1 MTNPRSVEL
10 ETLRAILL
18 EQDRRRLEA
27 LQREL
32 DALRHRVES
41 AEEVVALIAPLLTEA
56 LAARARAQPEAF
68 AEAIRPAVA
77 LALQKQVAEERESIV
92 AALTPVIGRTI
103 RRALAEALQA
113 LARQVDA
120 RMQSAFAITTIWRR
134 WLGKLRRVEPEA
146 VTLREYLPWQPEL
159 VFLIQ
164 NDSGLVLA
172 QCSRGAETADL
183 DLIAALLTAIRA
195 FARESFGKEGEDGH
209 LHEIHYGERLI
220 LLEEGRYAYLAL
232 VGQGIPPA
240 DTHQRMRETLA
251 QVTVEHGRFLAR
263 YRGDEDA
270 GDLFGPYLEPLLR
283 VEAPAAPSRPP
294 VLGLVILAL
303 VFLGLI
309 GSCGWFGYRMS
320 PRVLARLAPTAV
332 LYVALPTA
340 TPTATFSP
348 TPTPS
353 STPTPTA
360 TPTFSPTPT
369 PTVTPTSTAT
379 PTPTPTA
386 TPTPTPTVVLGQML
400 GHVYIRATPDP
411 AAPLSPQVVL
421 RGTTVRVLERRDP
434 WVRVAYP
441 ATGEP
446 QIEGWIPLRWV
457 QVETQ

>member
-10 ETLRAILL
+10 ETLRSILL

-32 DALRHRVES
+32 DTLRGRVEN
-41 AEEVVALIAPLLTEA
+41 AEEVIALIAPLLTEA

-77 LALQKQVAEERESIV
+77 LALQKQVAEERETII
-92 AALTPVIGRTI
+92 AALTPIIGRTI

-120 RMQSAFAITTIWRR
+120 RMQSAFAFTTLWRR
-134 WLGKLRRVEPEA
+134 WLGKIRRVEPQT
-146 VTLREYLPWQPEL
+146 VTLRDYLPWQPEL

-172 QCSRGAETADL
+172 QRGRGAEMSDL

-195 FARESFGKEGEDGH
+195 FARESFGKGDEDGH

-220 LLEEGRYAYLAL
+220 LLEEGHHAYLAL

-251 QVTVEHGRFLAR
+251 QVTLDYSRFIAR
-263 YRGDEDA
+263 YRGDEEA
-270 GDLFGPYLEPLLR
+270 GDLLGPYLEPLLQ
-283 VEAPAAPSRPP
+283 VEAPAPPARPP
-294 VLGLVILAL
+294 VLGLIVLAL
-303 VFLGLI
+303 VLLGLI

-332 LYVALPTA
+332 LYVALPSA
-340 TPTATFSP
+340 T
-348 TPTPS
+348 
-353 STPTPTA
+353 
-360 TPTFSPTPT
+360 
-369 PTVTPTSTAT
+369 
-379 PTPTPTA
+379 
-386 TPTPTPTVVLGQML
+386 
-400 GHVYIRATPDP
+400 
-411 AAPLSPQVVL
+411 
-421 RGTTVRVLERRDP
+421 
-434 WVRVAYP
+434 
-441 ATGEP
+441 
-446 QIEGWIPLRWV
+446 
-457 QVETQ
+457 